1 MYTSF
6 FIFRTRLYL
15 GFIFSELIC
24 IASGLGAYPEISD
37 PQPGCGPTRN
47 FELLD
52 AKYSTNYVYNFNCIE
67 SVDIMKVE
75 SISTVRGAI
84 RIWNMTIQYWIAE
97 YVYRRLPIKKI
108 ENFSCIWSVCFMAWN
123 ILGLFY

>member
-52 AKYSTNYVYNFNCIE
+52 AKYVSLAMLFNYYILFIKFFKTFNAYYFKRKNFNFTFH
-67 SVDIMKVE
+67 V
-75 SISTVRGAI
+75 
-84 RIWNMTIQYWIAE
+84 
-97 YVYRRLPIKKI
+97 
-108 ENFSCIWSVCFMAWN
+108 
-123 ILGLFY
+123 